1 MKAHLGDTPSQQ
13 LSHIELK
20 VSHLQVVLSVVT
32 WSPVSTFCERK
43 STPQTH
49 SYRDS
54 LQWHVSVLCA
64 AHLSECT
71 VEKAVVLALLD
82 SCLWRCVSAWKYKWV
97 KWLKEADCGNYT
109 HGLRRNTIYIH
120 AGKCF
125 FTLLW
130 CVLLLIL
137 TLLRSFSLQLE
148 CFLPPTHFLTSLSVS
163 FVFCHMC
170 FCLSFCSRCR
180 GSVGAGHVCF

>member
-1 MKAHLGDTPSQQ
+1 M
-13 LSHIELK
+13 
-20 VSHLQVVLSVVT
+20 
-32 WSPVSTFCERK
+32 
-43 STPQTH
+43 
-49 SYRDS
+49 
-54 LQWHVSVLCA
+54 LCA

-71 VEKAVVLALLD
+71 VEKAVLLALLD
-82 SCLWRCVSAWKYKWV
+82 SCGGSGGVAPQVYKRV
-97 KWLKEADCGNYT
+97 KSLKEADCGNFT
-109 HGLRRNTIYIH
+109 HVLRRNTIYIH

-148 CFLPPTHFLTSLSVS
+148 CFLPPTHFLTSLSAS

-180 GSVGAGHVCF
+180 GSAGAGHVCF

>member
-1 MKAHLGDTPSQQ
+1 MKAHLGDTPNQQ

-32 WSPVSTFCERK
+32 WSLLSVKESQPHKPTVTVTCFNVVCCSPEWMHSRK
-43 STPQTH
+43 SCPTG
-49 SYRDS
+49 SSWFLRG
-54 LQWHVSVLCA
+54 
-64 AHLSECT
+64 
-71 VEKAVVLALLD
+71 
-82 SCLWRCVSAWKYKWV
+82 LWRCGSAGKYKRV
-97 KWLKEADCGNYT
+97 KWLKEVDCGNYT

-130 CVLLLIL
+130 FVLLLIL

-148 CFLPPTHFLTSLSVS
+148 CFLPPTHFLTSLSAS

-170 FCLSFCSRCR
+170 FCLSFCSRSR